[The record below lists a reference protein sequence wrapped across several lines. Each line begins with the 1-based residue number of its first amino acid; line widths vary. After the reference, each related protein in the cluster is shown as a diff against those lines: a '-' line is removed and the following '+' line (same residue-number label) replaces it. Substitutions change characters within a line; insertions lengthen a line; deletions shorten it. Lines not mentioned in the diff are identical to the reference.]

1 MAIQNLQNFL
11 QSLGQRVGTGFERI
25 GATTDPRLSPEEQR
39 FAGIQ
44 NLSQAL
50 RRTGATLSGDPQRM
64 ALQAQEDEALR
75 QRRLAEDQKRRMTQ
89 IITSN
94 PNIPEELRE
103 PLINNPNAYANFTIA
118 DLERQR
124 KDKKE
129 TEFRSITSS
138 INRNDYES
146 PRLFYGAI
154 GDAFQKEGYTDKAI
168 EYFKLAQPQ
177 TMDDIRKDLID
188 ANKTETKTFNA
199 TNKGIKNF
207 QQLLD
212 AANSADGAASYALMV
227 KFIRQLDD
235 SVVKEGEVRSF
246 GSFQGALENLKIQ
259 FEKIKGDGFTP
270 EVKANMINLAG
281 KTAQRLFE
289 DYNNYKV
296 QKNQFYNTVGLP
308 SSLVFSGLDFNLGDL
323 DLSQKYTSI
332 DFEIE
337 DITGEL
343 DRDG

>member
-11 QSLGQRVGTGFERI
+11 QSLGQRVGTGFERM
-25 GATTDPRLSPEEQR
+25 GATTDPRLSPEAQR
-39 FAGIQ
+39 LAGIQ

-118 DLERQR
+118 DLERRR

-188 ANKTETKTFNA
+188 ANKTETKTFDA

-212 AANSADGAASYALMV
+212 AAKSADGAASYALMI
-227 KFIRQLDD
+227 KFIKQLDD
-235 SVVKEGEVRSF
+235 SVVREGEVNTF
-246 GSFQGALENLKIQ
+246 GGFQGALTNLKNQIS
-259 FEKIKGDGFTP
+259 KTTGDGFTP
-270 EVKANMINLAG
+270 QVKANMINLAA

-343 DRDG
+343 DPDG

>member
-1 MAIQNLQNFL
+1 MAIQDLL
-11 QSLGQRVGTGFERI
+11 RTLGQRVGTGFERM

-50 RRTGATLSGDPQRM
+50 RRAGATLSGDPQRM
-64 ALQAQEDEALR
+64 ALQAQEDERLR

-124 KDKKE
+124 QNKKE
-129 TEFRSITSS
+129 AEFRSITSS

-188 ANKTETKTFNA
+188 ANKTETKTFDA

-212 AANSADGAASYALMV
+212 AAKSADGAASYALMI
-227 KFIRQLDD
+227 KFIKQLDD
-235 SVVKEGEVRSF
+235 SVVREGEVNTF
-246 GSFQGALENLKIQ
+246 GGFQGALTNLKNQIS
-259 FEKIKGDGFTP
+259 KTTGDGFTP
-270 EVKANMINLAG
+270 QVKANMINLAA

-337 DITGEL
+337 DIDGEF
-343 DRDG
+343 DPDG

>member
-1 MAIQNLQNFL
+1 MAIRNLQNFL
-11 QSLGQRVGTGFERI
+11 QSLGQRVGTGFERM
-25 GATTDPRLSPEEQR
+25 GATTDPRLSPEAQR
-39 FAGIQ
+39 LAGIQ

-118 DLERQR
+118 DLERRR

-188 ANKTETKTFNA
+188 ANKTETKTFDA

-212 AANSADGAASYALMV
+212 AAKSADGAASYALMI
-227 KFIRQLDD
+227 KFIKQLDD
-235 SVVKEGEVRSF
+235 SVVREGEVNTF
-246 GSFQGALENLKIQ
+246 GGFQGALTNLKNQIS
-259 FEKIKGDGFTP
+259 KTTGDGFTP
-270 EVKANMINLAG
+270 QVKANMINLAA

-343 DRDG
+343 DPDG